1 MKMKVCGIYG
11 VEDVKTGNIYVGRT
25 GDIGKRWSNH
35 SSFLKSGV
43 YRYKEL
49 QEAYNNDCKRIKY
62 TILEE
67 CNKSE
72 LQEREDWWIKYI
84 EKIDGWTV
92 INKQK
97 HGGNHGGSKVKD
109 TSKMCKAQQGENNG
123 HCTKLC
129 ESDVKEI
136 KKLLKKG
143 VSQKELARQYNVS
156 PTHINNI
163 YKGKRWGS
171 VKIEEKSASTPIDT
185 LEKIYM

>member
-25 GDIGKRWSNH
+25 GDIAKRWSNH
-35 SSFLKSGV
+35 SSLMKSGFHD
-43 YRYKEL
+43 YEEL
-49 QEAYNNDCKRIKY
+49 QKAYDEECKRIKY

-67 CNKSE
+67 CTEEMLK
-72 LQEREDWWIKYI
+72 EREDFWIKYI

-109 TSKMCKAQQGENNG
+109 TSNMCRAQTGQKNG
-123 HCTKLC
+123 NCRL
-129 ESDVKEI
+129 SVGDVKMI
-136 KKLLKKG
+136 KILLKKG
-143 VSQKELARQYNVS
+143 CSQTELAKQYNVS

-163 YKGKRWGS
+163 KTGKRWAS
-171 VKIEEKSASTPIDT
+171 VQIEEKSASIGVDT